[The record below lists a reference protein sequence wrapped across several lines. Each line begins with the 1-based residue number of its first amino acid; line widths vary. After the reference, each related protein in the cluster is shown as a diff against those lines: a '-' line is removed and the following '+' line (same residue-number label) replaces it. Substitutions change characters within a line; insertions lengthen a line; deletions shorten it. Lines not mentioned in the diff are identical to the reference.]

1 MGNFKFGDK
10 VVFKKEILDKI
21 KKNESAKSLVGIGL
35 DQNYYDYLMRNSN
48 FKELGYFEIQGLGK
62 PATHNLY
69 IEGLYLGEDLFEHYQ
84 EECLYRYK
92 EGDILTIGN
101 YKGSISKK
109 SVGYYLEMSPRHGE
123 ICSRLKELFG
133 TNVFISTARKCNCI
147 DSSCIDLPCVFPYFE
162 SIEDLVTFV
171 NELNKLLIDSSKES
185 DSITIKNDQNNEIRF
200 QKPKAS
206 SKRGVVPAG
215 STIRGRKD
223 KIAISIGH
231 LSYQVC
237 NC

>member
-1 MGNFKFGDK
+1 MENFKIGDK
-10 VVFKKEILDKI
+10 VVFKKGVLDKI
-21 KKNESAKSLVGIGL
+21 KKNESAESLVGVTL
-35 DQNYYDYLMRNSN
+35 DKSYYDYLMRNSN
-48 FKELGYFEIQGLGK
+48 FKELGYFEVQGFGNFDTDDLCIG
-62 PATHNLY
+62 
-69 IEGLYLGEDLFEHYQ
+69 GLYLGKDLFEHYQ
-84 EECLYRYK
+84 EKYPYIIGYE
-92 EGDILTIGN
+92 LTIGN
-101 YKGSISKK
+101 YKGFISNDGI
-109 SVGYYLEMSPRHGE
+109 GYYLDFGPRSLEHCEVCG
-123 ICSRLKELFG
+123 RLKKLFG

-147 DSSCIDLPCVFPYFE
+147 DSSGEFPDFK
-162 SIEDLVTFV
+162 SMEDLVTFV
-171 NELNKLLIDSSKES
+171 NELNKLLIDSNKES

-215 STIRGRKD
+215 STISGRKN